1 MEQIVIL
8 LFLIVQIILINTF
21 GLFAFLYIVC
31 IFTNLLHSIVTSLPS
46 LQPVLVVLGQV
57 LLSTKQE
64 SEYELFILEI
74 QTRLEETPLLTKS
87 TCIVMLEFIPHILQ
101 C

>member
-1 MEQIVIL
+1 M
-8 LFLIVQIILINTF
+8 NK
-21 GLFAFLYIVC
+21 YIWS
-31 IFTNLLHSIVTSLPS
+31 IYFFIYYIYFTNLLHSIVTSLPS

-74 QTRLEETPLLTKS
+74 QIRLEETPLLTKS
-87 TCIVMLEFIPHILQ
+87 NYFVILNLYHSSYSVKWL
-101 C
+101 

>member
-1 MEQIVIL
+1 M
-8 LFLIVQIILINTF
+8 TF
-21 GLFAFLYIVC
+21 I
-31 IFTNLLHSIVTSLPS
+31 NLLHSIVTSLLL
-46 LQPVLVVLGQV
+46 LQVVLAVFGQV

-74 QTRLEETPLLTKS
+74 QIRLEETPVLTKR
-87 TCIVMLEFIPHILQ
+87 TYIVMLEFIPLILQ